1 MKKKLFKKITALT
14 LTRRIIQ
21 IAALILFP
29 GLFISTFSA
38 IKAIY
43 VSIINGTFSTAS
55 LAGQII
61 LAVSML
67 LITAIMGRFFCGFLC
82 AFGSMGDFFWYLG
95 SKLKIQRP
103 KIGSRADRILKKI
116 KYVLLVG
123 IVLLIWTLGVSILNG
138 TGNPWTVFG
147 MLTKLSGW
155 TDMTVLVSVG
165 MLLLLLTVVG
175 SLYIERFF
183 CRYLCP
189 LGAVFAIVSRFRLFK
204 IRKPR
209 GKCGPCRAC
218 TKRCSMGIS
227 LYRTNVV
234 TSAECID
241 CMNCVE
247 ICPRENVSANPKP
260 AFAAAIA
267 VASLAGMY
275 YAGNIAGSMVTNQQV
290 AALSESV
297 STTQSANA
305 GPFIDGTYQ
314 GSASGFHGE
323 TSVSVAVENGYINK
337 ISVLSTGDDP
347 EFFNQAKASII
358 PAIVR
363 AQSVG
368 VDTVSGATFSSNGLI
383 GAVKTALSGALNG
396 SSDVS
401 IIETDPSSQTP
412 TPVLTPSPSPVP
424 TPTSNPTATPGNAGP
439 IALADGVYTGTGDG
453 FRGKT
458 KVAVTVAGG
467 YMTEIK
473 ILSYQDDEKY
483 FSHAKK
489 TLIPAVISAQSVEVD
504 TVSGATY
511 SSMGILE
518 AILNALGENYLSASA
533 AGAYADTMSSATNGG
548 SLAGGSGSGGAV
560 DTVSSATTGSNSN
573 PPAGSGGAVDT
584 VSSATTGS
592 ISNPPAGGGS
602 NPSSQYEEEHEDDDD

>member
-1 MKKKLFKKITALT
+1 MKKKLFHKITALT

-21 IAALILFP
+21 VASLILFP

-43 VSIINGTFSTAS
+43 TSLIGGTFSATAM
-55 LAGQII
+55 AGQIV

-82 AFGSMGDFFWYLG
+82 AFGTMGDFFWYLG

-103 KIGSRADRILKKI
+103 KIGTKFDRVLKKG
-116 KYVLLVG
+116 KYVLLVL
-123 IVLLIWTLGVSILNG
+123 IVVLMWTLGVSVLNG
-138 TGNPWTVFG
+138 TANPWTVFG

-155 TDMTVLVSVG
+155 TDMTVLVSIG
-165 MLLLLLTVVG
+165 MLLLLLIVVG

-189 LGAVFAIVSRFRLFK
+189 LGAMFAIVSRFRLFK

-209 GKCGPCRAC
+209 EKCGPCRAC

-241 CMNCVE
+241 CMNCVK

-275 YAGNIAGSMVTNQQV
+275 YAGNITGVAVADQQV
-290 AALSESV
+290 AAMSESL
-297 STTQSANA
+297 STANSANA
-305 GPFIDGTYQ
+305 GPFTDGTYS
-314 GSASGFHGE
+314 GSAAGYHGN
-323 TSVSVAVENGYINK
+323 TSVSVTVANGYINK
-337 ISVLSTGDDP
+337 IDVLSTGDDP
-347 EFFNQAKASII
+347 DFFNQAKSSII
-358 PAIVR
+358 PAII
-363 AQSVG
+363 ADQSVG
-368 VDTVSGATFSSNGLI
+368 VNTVSGATFSSNGLI
-383 GAVKTALSGALNG
+383 GAVKEALSSAL
-396 SSDVS
+396 STSTDVS
-401 IIETDPSSQTP
+401 VMQMDPSAVTP
-412 TPVLTPSPSPVP
+412 TPVLTPSPTPVP
-424 TPTSNPTATPGNAGP
+424 TPTQAPTATPSNAGP
-439 IALADGVYTGTGDG
+439 IALADGVYTGTGNG
-453 FRGKT
+453 FRGQT
-458 KVAVTVAGG
+458 KVSVTVAGG

-473 ILSYQDDEKY
+473 ILSYHDDDKY
-483 FSHAKK
+483 FSRAKK
-489 TLIPAVISAQSVEVD
+489 SIIPSVISAQSVEVD

-511 SSMGILE
+511 SSMGILD
-518 AILNALGENYLSASA
+518 AILDALGVNYRTAST
-533 AGAYADTMSSATNGG
+533 DTISSATNGG
-548 SLAGGSGSGGAV
+548 SFAGGSG
-560 DTVSSATTGSNSN
+560 GS
-573 PPAGSGGAVDT
+573 GAVDT

-602 NPSSQYEEEHEDDDD
+602 NPSGNYEEEHEDDDD

>member
-1 MKKKLFKKITALT
+1 MKKKLFHKITALT

-21 IAALILFP
+21 IASLILFP

-43 VSIINGTFSTAS
+43 TSLIGGTFNATA

-95 SKLKIQRP
+95 SKLKIKRP
-103 KIGSRADRILKKI
+103 NLGTKFDRILKKG
-116 KYVLLVG
+116 KYVLLVL
-123 IVLLIWTLGVSILNG
+123 IVVLFWTLGVSFLSG

-155 TDMTVLVSVG
+155 TDMTVIISVG
-165 MLLLLLTVVG
+165 MLLLVLIVAG

-209 GKCGPCRAC
+209 TKCGPCRAC

-247 ICPRENVSANPKP
+247 ICPRDNVTANPKP

-275 YAGNIAGSMVTNQQV
+275 YAGNITGVAVADRQV
-290 AALSESV
+290 AAMSESL
-297 STTQSANA
+297 STANSAKA
-305 GPFIDGTYQ
+305 GPFTDGTYQ
-314 GSASGFHGE
+314 GSAAGYHGN
-323 TSVSVAVENGYINK
+323 TGVSVTVANGYINA
-337 ISVLSTGDDP
+337 IDVLSTGDDP
-347 EFFNQAKASII
+347 DFFAQAKASII
-358 PAIVR
+358 PAILS

-368 VDTVSGATFSSNGLI
+368 VNTVSGATFSSNGLI
-383 GAVKTALSGALNG
+383 GAVKDALSGALNA
-396 SSDVS
+396 STDVS
-401 IIETDPSSQTP
+401 VLQMDPSALTP

-424 TPTSNPTATPGNAGP
+424 TPTQAPTATPSNAGP
-439 IALADGVYTGTGDG
+439 IALADGVYTGTGSG
-453 FRGKT
+453 FRGNT
-458 KVAVTVAGG
+458 DVSVTVKGG
-467 YMTEIK
+467 YITDIK
-473 ILSYQDDEKY
+473 IDSYHDDQKY
-483 FSHAKK
+483 FSRAKK
-489 TLIPAVISAQSVEVD
+489 GILPAVISAQSVEVD

-511 SSMGILE
+511 SSMGILD
-518 AILNALGENYLSASA
+518 AILDALGATYRSASI
-533 AGAYADTMSSATNGG
+533 ADTISSATNGG
-548 SLAGGSGSGGAV
+548 KSSNGSGGVNVV
-560 DTVSSATTGSNSN
+560 DTVSSATSGGTITGVSN
-573 PPAGSGGAVDT
+573 PAPGNQQTEDHEV
-584 VSSATTGS
+584 
-592 ISNPPAGGGS
+592 
-602 NPSSQYEEEHEDDDD
+602 EDD

>member
-1 MKKKLFKKITALT
+1 MKKKLFHKITALT

-21 IAALILFP
+21 VASLILFP

-43 VSIINGTFSTAS
+43 TSLIGGTFSATAM
-55 LAGQII
+55 AGQIV

-82 AFGSMGDFFWYLG
+82 AFGTMGDFFWYLG

-103 KIGSRADRILKKI
+103 KIGTKFDRVLKKG
-116 KYVLLVG
+116 KYVLLVL
-123 IVLLIWTLGVSILNG
+123 IVVLMWTLGVSVLNG

-165 MLLLLLTVVG
+165 MLLLLLIVVG

-209 GKCGPCRAC
+209 EKCGPCRAC

-275 YAGNIAGSMVTNQQV
+275 YAGNITGVAVADQQV
-290 AALSESV
+290 AAMSESL
-297 STTQSANA
+297 STANSANA
-305 GPFIDGTYQ
+305 GPFTDGTYS
-314 GSASGFHGE
+314 GSAAGYHGN
-323 TSVSVAVENGYINK
+323 TSVSVTVANGYINK
-337 ISVLSTGDDP
+337 IDVLSTGDDP
-347 EFFNQAKASII
+347 DFFNQAKSSII
-358 PAIVR
+358 PAII
-363 AQSVG
+363 ADQSVG
-368 VDTVSGATFSSNGLI
+368 VNTVSGATFSSNGLI
-383 GAVKTALSGALNG
+383 GAVKDALSSAL
-396 SSDVS
+396 STSTDVS
-401 IIETDPSSQTP
+401 VMQMDPSAVTP
-412 TPVLTPSPSPVP
+412 TPVLTPSPTPVP
-424 TPTSNPTATPGNAGP
+424 TPTSAPTATPSNAGP
-439 IALADGVYTGTGDG
+439 IALADGVYTGTGNG
-453 FRGKT
+453 FRGQT
-458 KVAVTVAGG
+458 KVSVTVAGG

-473 ILSYQDDEKY
+473 ILSYHDDDKY
-483 FSHAKK
+483 FSRAKK
-489 TLIPAVISAQSVEVD
+489 SIIPSVISAQSVEVD

-511 SSMGILE
+511 SSMGILD
-518 AILNALGENYLSASA
+518 AILDALGVNYRTVST
-533 AGAYADTMSSATNGG
+533 DTISSATNGG
-548 SLAGGSGSGGAV
+548 SYAGGSGGSGAV
-560 DTVSSATTGSNSN
+560 DTVSSATTGGSN
-573 PPAGSGGAVDT
+573 
-584 VSSATTGS
+584 
-592 ISNPPAGGGS
+592 NPPAGGGS
-602 NPSSQYEEEHEDDDD
+602 NPSGNYEEEHEDDDD

>member
-1 MKKKLFKKITALT
+1 MKKKLFHKITALT

-21 IAALILFP
+21 VASLILFP

-43 VSIINGTFSTAS
+43 TSLIGGTFSTAA

-95 SKLKIQRP
+95 SKLKIKRP
-103 KIGSRADRILKKI
+103 TLGTKIDRIMKKG
-116 KYVLLVG
+116 KYVLLVL

-155 TDMTVLVSVG
+155 TDMTVILSIG
-165 MLLLLLTVVG
+165 MLLLVLIVAG

-189 LGAVFAIVSRFRLFK
+189 LGAIFAIVSRFRLFK

-209 GKCGPCRAC
+209 AKCGPCRAC

-247 ICPRENVSANPKP
+247 ICPRDNVTANPKP

-275 YAGNIAGSMVTNQQV
+275 YAGNITGVAVADQQV
-290 AALSESV
+290 AAMSESL
-297 STTQSANA
+297 STANSANA
-305 GPFIDGTYQ
+305 GPFTDGTYT
-314 GSASGFHGE
+314 GSAAGYHGD
-323 TSVSVAVENGYINK
+323 TSVSVTVANGYISA
-337 ISVLSTGDDP
+337 IDVLSTGDDP
-347 EFFNQAKASII
+347 EFFSQAKSAIV
-358 PAIVR
+358 PAIIS

-368 VDTVSGATFSSNGLI
+368 VNTVSGATFSSNGLI
-383 GAVKTALSGALNG
+383 GAVKDALSGALNA
-396 SSDVS
+396 STDVS
-401 IIETDPSSQTP
+401 VMQMDPSALTP

-424 TPTSNPTATPGNAGP
+424 TPTQAPTATPSNAGP
-439 IALADGVYTGTGDG
+439 IALADGVYTGTGNG
-453 FRGKT
+453 FRGQT
-458 KVAVTVAGG
+458 KVSVTVAGG
-467 YMTEIK
+467 YITEIK
-473 ILSYQDDEKY
+473 ILSYHDDDKY
-483 FSHAKK
+483 FSRAKK
-489 TLIPAVISAQSVEVD
+489 TIIPDVISAQSVDVD

-511 SSMGILE
+511 SSMGILD
-518 AILNALGENYLSASA
+518 AILDALGANYRSASA
-533 AGAYADTMSSATNGG
+533 GGILTDTISSATNGG
-548 SLAGGSGSGGAV
+548 KASNTSGGVNAV
-560 DTVSSATTGSNSN
+560 DTVSSAT
-573 PPAGSGGAVDT
+573 GGA
-584 VSSATTGS
+584 TTTTS
-592 ISNPPAGGGS
+592 PGGS
-602 NPSSQYEEEHEDDDD
+602 PATGQDRYEDHEVEDD

>member
-1 MKKKLFKKITALT
+1 MKKKLFHKITALT

-21 IAALILFP
+21 VASLILFP

-43 VSIINGTFSTAS
+43 TSLIGGTFSATAM
-55 LAGQII
+55 AGQIV

-82 AFGSMGDFFWYLG
+82 AFGTMGDFFWYLG

-103 KIGSRADRILKKI
+103 KIGTKFDRVLKKV
-116 KYVLLVG
+116 KYVLLVL
-123 IVLLIWTLGVSILNG
+123 IVVLMWTLGVSILNG

-155 TDMTVLVSVG
+155 TDMTVLVSIG
-165 MLLLLLTVVG
+165 MLLLLLIVVG

-209 GKCGPCRAC
+209 EKCGPCRAC

-247 ICPRENVSANPKP
+247 ICPRDNVTANPKP

-275 YAGNIAGSMVTNQQV
+275 YAGNITGVSVANQQV
-290 AALSESV
+290 AAMSESL
-297 STTQSANA
+297 STANSANV
-305 GPFIDGTYQ
+305 GPFTDGTYS
-314 GSASGFHGE
+314 GSAAGYHGN
-323 TSVSVAVENGYINK
+323 TSVSVTVANGYINK
-337 ISVLSTGDDP
+337 IDVLSTGDDP
-347 EFFNQAKASII
+347 DFFIQAKSSII
-358 PAIVR
+358 PAII
-363 AQSVG
+363 ADQSVG
-368 VDTVSGATFSSNGLI
+368 VNTVSGATFSSNGLI
-383 GAVKTALSGALNG
+383 GAVKEALSGAL
-396 SSDVS
+396 STSTDVS
-401 IIETDPSSQTP
+401 VMQMDPSAVTP
-412 TPVLTPSPSPVP
+412 TPVLTPSPTPVP
-424 TPTSNPTATPGNAGP
+424 TPTSAPTATPSNAGP
-439 IALADGVYTGTGDG
+439 IALADGVYTGTGNG
-453 FRGKT
+453 FRGQT
-458 KVAVTVAGG
+458 KVSVTVAGG

-473 ILSYQDDEKY
+473 ILSYHDDDKY
-483 FSHAKK
+483 FSRAKK
-489 TLIPAVISAQSVEVD
+489 SIIPSVISAQSVEVD

-511 SSMGILE
+511 SSMGILD
-518 AILNALGENYLSASA
+518 AILDALGVNYRTVST
-533 AGAYADTMSSATNGG
+533 DTISSATNGG
-548 SLAGGSGSGGAV
+548 SYAGGSGGSGAV
-560 DTVSSATTGSNSN
+560 DTVSSATTG
-573 PPAGSGGAVDT
+573 
-584 VSSATTGS
+584 
-592 ISNPPAGGGS
+592 GS
-602 NPSSQYEEEHEDDDD
+602 NN

>member
-1 MKKKLFKKITALT
+1 MKKKLFHKITALT

-21 IAALILFP
+21 VASLILFP

-43 VSIINGTFSTAS
+43 TSLIGGTFSATA

-103 KIGSRADRILKKI
+103 KIGTKVDRILKKA
-116 KYVLLVG
+116 KYVLLVLI
-123 IVLLIWTLGVSILNG
+123 IVLFWTLGVSILSG

-155 TDMTVLVSVG
+155 TDMTVLVSIG
-165 MLLLLLTVVG
+165 MLLLLLIVVG

-209 GKCGPCRAC
+209 EKCGPCRAC

-275 YAGNIAGSMVTNQQV
+275 YAGNITGVAVADQQV
-290 AALSESV
+290 AAMSESL
-297 STTQSANA
+297 STANSANA
-305 GPFIDGTYQ
+305 GPFTDGTYS
-314 GSASGFHGE
+314 GSAAGYHGN
-323 TSVSVAVENGYINK
+323 TSVSVTVANGYINK
-337 ISVLSTGDDP
+337 IDVLSTGDDP
-347 EFFNQAKASII
+347 DFFNQAKSSII
-358 PAIVR
+358 PAII
-363 AQSVG
+363 ADQSVG
-368 VDTVSGATFSSNGLI
+368 VNTVSGATFSSNGLI
-383 GAVKTALSGALNG
+383 GAVKDALSGALNA
-396 SSDVS
+396 STDVS
-401 IIETDPSSQTP
+401 VMQMDPSAITP

-424 TPTSNPTATPGNAGP
+424 TPTQAPTATPSNAGP
-439 IALADGVYTGTGDG
+439 IALADGVYNGTGDG

-458 KVAVTVAGG
+458 KVAVTVQGG

-473 ILSYQDDEKY
+473 VLSFQDDDKY
-483 FSHAKK
+483 FSRAKK
-489 TLIPAVISAQSVEVD
+489 TIIPAVISAQSVEVD

-511 SSMGILE
+511 SSQGILE
-518 AILNALGENYLSASA
+518 AILNALG
-533 AGAYADTMSSATNGG
+533 ADYRTVSTDTLSSATNGG
-548 SLAGGSGSGGAV
+548 SYAGGSG
-560 DTVSSATTGSNSN
+560 GS
-573 PPAGSGGAVDT
+573 GAVDT

-602 NPSSQYEEEHEDDDD
+602 NPSGNYEEEHEDDDD

>member
-43 VSIINGTFSTAS
+43 VAIIGGTFSAAS

-103 KIGSRADRILKKI
+103 KIGSRMDRILKMI

-123 IVLLIWTLGVSILNG
+123 IVLLIWTLGVSILSG

-165 MLLLLLTVVG
+165 MLLLLLIVVG

-204 IRKPR
+204 IRKP
-209 GKCGPCRAC
+209 GEKCGPCRAC
-218 TKRCSMGIS
+218 TKRCSMGIP
-227 LYRTNVV
+227 LYRSNVV

-247 ICPRENVSANPKP
+247 ICPRDNVTANPKP

-275 YAGNIAGSMVTNQQV
+275 YAGNITSSMVANQQV
-290 AALSESV
+290 AALADASVNES
-297 STTQSANA
+297 TSA
-305 GPFIDGTYQ
+305 GQFIDGTYQ
-314 GSASGFHGE
+314 GSAAGYHGD
-323 TSVSVAVENGYINK
+323 TSVSVTVENGYITAVD
-337 ISVLSTGDDP
+337 VLSTGDDA
-347 EFFNQAKASII
+347 EFFGQAKASII
-358 PAIVR
+358 PAIIR

-383 GAVKTALSGALNG
+383 GAVKAALSGALSA
-396 SSDVS
+396 SSSVS
-401 IIETDPSSQTP
+401 VLEVDSSSITP

-424 TPTSNPTATPGNAGP
+424 TPTSAPTATPANAGP
-439 IALADGVYTGTGDG
+439 IALADGEYQGTGRG
-453 FRGKT
+453 FHGDID
-458 KVAVTVAGG
+458 VTVTVKGG
-467 YMTEIK
+467 YITDIT
-473 ILSYQDDEKY
+473 IDSYRDDEKY
-483 FSHAKK
+483 FSRAKK
-489 TLIPAVISAQSVEVD
+489 SIIPSVISAQSVEVD

-511 SSMGILE
+511 SSRGILS
-518 AILNALGENYLSASA
+518 AILDALGENYLSASA
-533 AGAYADTMSSATNGG
+533 AGVLTDTISSATNGG
-548 SLAGGSGSGGAV
+548 SLGGGSGSG
-560 DTVSSATTGSNSN
+560 T
-573 PPAGSGGAVDT
+573 VDT

-592 ISNPPAGGGS
+592 ISNPSAGGGS
-602 NPSSQYEEEHEDDDD
+602 NPSGSYEEHEHEVDDD

>member
-21 IAALILFP
+21 IVALILFP

-43 VSIINGTFSTAS
+43 VAVINGTFSASS

-95 SKLKIQRP
+95 SKLKISRP
-103 KIGSRADRILKKI
+103 KIGSRTDRILKKI

-123 IVLLIWTLGVSILNG
+123 IVLLIWTLGVSLLNG

-165 MLLLLLTVVG
+165 MLLLLLIVVG

-204 IRKPR
+204 IRKP
-209 GKCGPCRAC
+209 GEKCGPCRAC
-218 TKRCSMGIS
+218 TKRCSMGIP
-227 LYRTNVV
+227 LYRVNVV

-247 ICPRENVSANPKP
+247 ICPRDNVTANPKP

-275 YAGNIAGSMVTNQQV
+275 YAGNIAASVVANQQV
-290 AALSESV
+290 AALADASVNEST
-297 STTQSANA
+297 SA

-314 GSASGFHGE
+314 GSAAGYHGD
-323 TSVSVAVENGYINK
+323 TSVSVAVENGYITAVD
-337 ISVLSTGDDP
+337 VLSTGDDT
-347 EFFNQAKASII
+347 EFFSMAKASII
-358 PAIVR
+358 PAIIR

-383 GAVKTALSGALNG
+383 GAVKAALSGALSASTNVSVLEMDN
-396 SSDVS
+396 SS
-401 IIETDPSSQTP
+401 ITP

-424 TPTSNPTATPGNAGP
+424 TPTPNPTATPGNAGP
-439 IALADGVYTGTGDG
+439 IALADGDYYGTGRG
-453 FRGKT
+453 FHGDID
-458 KVAVTVAGG
+458 VTVTVKGG
-467 YMTEIK
+467 YITDIT
-473 ILSYQDDEKY
+473 IDSYRDDEKY
-483 FSHAKK
+483 FSRAKK
-489 TLIPAVISAQSVEVD
+489 SIIPSVISAQSVEVD

-511 SSMGILE
+511 SSRGILS
-518 AILNALGENYLSASA
+518 AILDALGENYLSAST
-533 AGAYADTMSSATNGG
+533 AGAFADTISSATNGG
-548 SLAGGSGSGGAV
+548 SLSGGSGSGGTV
-560 DTVSSATTGSNSN
+560 DTVSSATTGSVSN
-573 PPAGSGGAVDT
+573 P
-584 VSSATTGS
+584 SS
-592 ISNPPAGGGS
+592 GGGS
-602 NPSSQYEEEHEDDDD
+602 NPSVQYEEEYEDDDD

>member
-1 MKKKLFKKITALT
+1 MKKKLFHKITALT
-14 LTRRIIQ
+14 LTRRIVQ
-21 IAALILFP
+21 IASLVLFP

-43 VSIINGTFSTAS
+43 VSIISGTFSASS

-82 AFGSMGDFFWYLG
+82 AFGTMGDFFWYLG

-103 KIGSRADRILKKI
+103 KIGTKMDRILKKL
-116 KYVLLVG
+116 KYVLLVL
-123 IVLLIWTLGVSILNG
+123 IVVLFWTLGVSILSG

-165 MLLLLLTVVG
+165 MLLLLLIVVG

-209 GKCGPCRAC
+209 TNCGPCRAC

-227 LYRTNVV
+227 LYKTNVV

-247 ICPRENVSANPKP
+247 ICPRDNVTANPKP

-275 YAGNIAGSMVTNQQV
+275 YAGNITGVAVADRQV
-290 AALSESV
+290 AAMSESL
-297 STTQSANA
+297 STANSASA
-305 GPFIDGTYQ
+305 GPFIDGTYS
-314 GSASGFHGE
+314 GSAAGYHGN
-323 TSVSVAVENGYINK
+323 TSVSASVENGYITA

-347 EFFNQAKASII
+347 EFFAQAKASII
-358 PAIVR
+358 PAIIGS
-363 AQSVG
+363 QSVG

-383 GAVKTALSGALNG
+383 GAVKDALSSALNP
-396 SSDVS
+396 SADVS
-401 IIETDPSSQTP
+401 VMQMDPSSLTS

-424 TPTSNPTATPGNAGP
+424 TATPSPTVTPDNAGP
-439 IALADGVYTGTGDG
+439 IALADGDYRGTGTG
-453 FRGKT
+453 FRGDID
-458 KVAVTVAGG
+458 VTVTVKDG
-467 YMTEIK
+467 YITDIR
-473 ILSYQDDEKY
+473 IDDYRDDEKY
-483 FSHAKK
+483 FSRAKK
-489 TLIPAVISAQSVEVD
+489 SIIQWVIAAQSVEVD

-511 SSMGILE
+511 SSRGILS
-518 AILNALGENYLSASA
+518 AILDALGENYLSASA
-533 AGAYADTMSSATNGG
+533 AGAYTDTISSATNGG
-548 SLAGGSGSGGAV
+548 SLAGGSSGAGAV
-560 DTVSSATTGSNSN
+560 DTVSSATTGSVSN
-573 PPAGSGGAVDT
+573 PPSGGR
-584 VSSATTGS
+584 
-592 ISNPPAGGGS
+592 NK
-602 NPSSQYEEEHEDDDD
+602 PSGRHEEREHEDDDD

>member
-43 VSIINGTFSTAS
+43 VAIIGGTFSAAS

-103 KIGSRADRILKKI
+103 KIGSRMDRILKKI

-123 IVLLIWTLGVSILNG
+123 IVLLIWTLGVSILSG

-165 MLLLLLTVVG
+165 MLLLLLIVVG

-189 LGAVFAIVSRFRLFK
+189 LGAVLAIVSRFRLFK
-204 IRKPR
+204 IRKP
-209 GKCGPCRAC
+209 GEKCGPCRAC
-218 TKRCSMGIS
+218 TKRCSMGIP
-227 LYRTNVV
+227 LYRSNVV

-247 ICPRENVSANPKP
+247 ICPRDNVTANPKP

-275 YAGNIAGSMVTNQQV
+275 YAGNITSSAVANQQV
-290 AALSESV
+290 AALADASVNES
-297 STTQSANA
+297 TSA
-305 GPFIDGTYQ
+305 GQFIDGTYQ
-314 GSASGFHGE
+314 GSAAGYHGD
-323 TSVSVAVENGYINK
+323 TSVSVTVENGYITAVD
-337 ISVLSTGDDP
+337 VLSTGDDA
-347 EFFNQAKASII
+347 EFFGQAKASII
-358 PAIVR
+358 PAIIR

-383 GAVKTALSGALNG
+383 GAVKAALSGALSA
-396 SSDVS
+396 SSSVS
-401 IIETDPSSQTP
+401 VLEVDSSSITP

-424 TPTSNPTATPGNAGP
+424 TPTSAPTATPANAGP
-439 IALADGVYTGTGDG
+439 IALADGEYQGTGRG
-453 FRGKT
+453 FHGDID
-458 KVAVTVAGG
+458 VTVTVKGG
-467 YMTEIK
+467 YITDIT
-473 ILSYQDDEKY
+473 IDSYRDDEKY
-483 FSHAKK
+483 FSRAKK
-489 TLIPAVISAQSVEVD
+489 SIIPSVISAQSVEVD

-511 SSMGILE
+511 SSRGILS
-518 AILNALGENYLSASA
+518 AILDALGENYLSASA
-533 AGAYADTMSSATNGG
+533 AGVLTDTISSATNGG
-548 SLAGGSGSGGAV
+548 SLGGGSGSG
-560 DTVSSATTGSNSN
+560 T
-573 PPAGSGGAVDT
+573 VDT

-592 ISNPPAGGGS
+592 ISNPSAGGGS
-602 NPSSQYEEEHEDDDD
+602 NPSGHYEEEHEDDDD